1 MKKLVILC
9 IATLQFLACSR
20 DEKKIMI
27 WHYRRPVERKLLI
40 DVLQRFKSERYPD
53 WQFEERFYNPEELR
67 QYFIIAALAGSGPAL
82 LLGPS
87 DNVGPL
93 VDLQVIQPIEPHVD
107 QSYLDSF
114 ITEPFLANT
123 WYRGHL
129 YQIADQVGN
138 HLCLIY
144 NKDLVPK
151 PPKSISELIALKD
164 QLSKTPGNAARYVLT
179 WNFIEPYFFIP
190 FMGGYGGWIMDEKN
204 RPTLD
209 TDATVRA
216 AQLIYDLRNKYEI
229 IPKEADYEFAN
240 QLFKDGYAAMI
251 INGPWSFSTYTDI
264 NMNIGITR
272 IPMIDETGLW
282 PAPIISP
289 LGYSL
294 NVNLEGER
302 LQVTVELLKYLT
314 SPEIEL
320 EFTKLTGAIPSRK
333 EAFASDVVKN
343 NEIIQSS
350 IYQMEV
356 GRPMPVVTELRW
368 IWDAMR
374 PSYQAVFT
382 GNMTPKEA
390 AKAMQAQA
398 EKLIRENR

>member
-1 MKKLVILC
+1 MKKLITVC
-9 IATLQFLACSR
+9 IIALQFLACSR

-27 WHYRRPVERKLLI
+27 WHYRRPVERKLMTE
-40 DVLQRFKSERYPD
+40 VLQRFKTERYPD

-67 QYFIIAALAGSGPAL
+67 QYYIIAALAGRGPAL

-93 VDLQVIQPIEPHVD
+93 VDLEVIQPIEPYVD
-107 QSYLDSF
+107 REYLDSF
-114 ITEPFLANT
+114 ITEPLSANI

-151 PPKSISELIALKD
+151 PPQSISELIALKER
-164 QLSKTPGNAARYVLT
+164 LTKTAGNAARYVLT
-179 WNFIEPYFFIP
+179 WNFIEPYFFVP
-190 FMGGYGGWIMDEKN
+190 FMGGYGGWIMDAEN

-209 TDATVRA
+209 TEATVKA
-216 AQLIYDLRNKYEI
+216 AQLIYDLRNKYQV

-251 INGPWSFSTYTDI
+251 INGPWSFSTYTD
-264 NMNIGITR
+264 NHMNIGITR
-272 IPMIDETGLW
+272 IPLIDETGLW
-282 PAPIISP
+282 PTPIISP

-294 NVNLEGER
+294 NVNLQGEK
-302 LQVTVELLKYLT
+302 LQIAVELLRYLT

-333 EAFASDVVKN
+333 EAFASEIVKN

-374 PSYQAVFT
+374 PSYQAIFT

-390 AKAMQAQA
+390 AKDMQRQA

>member
-1 MKKLVILC
+1 MNKLLILC
-9 IATLQFLACSR
+9 LISFQLLACNR
-20 DEKKIMI
+20 DEKKTMI
-27 WHYRRPVERKLLI
+27 WHYRRPVERKLMAE
-40 DVLQRFKSERYPD
+40 VLQRFKTERFPE
-53 WQFEERFYNPEELR
+53 WTFEERFYEPEELR
-67 QYFIIAALAGSGPAL
+67 TNFIISSLAGSGPAL

-93 VDLQVIQPIEPHVD
+93 VDLQVIQPIEPYVD
-107 QSYLDSF
+107 QAYLDSF
-114 ITEPFLANT
+114 INEPFSANT

-129 YQIADQVGN
+129 YQVADQVGN

-144 NKDLVPK
+144 NKDLIPQ
-151 PPKSISELIALKD
+151 PPQSINELIALKEKLPKSND
-164 QLSKTPGNAARYVLT
+164 RSARYVLT
-179 WNFIEPYFFIP
+179 WNFIEPFFFIP
-190 FMGGYGGWIMDEKN
+190 FIGGYGGWIMDEEN

-209 TDATVRA
+209 NEATVKA
-216 AQLIYDLRNKYEI
+216 AQLIYDLRNKYQV

-251 INGPWSFSTYTDI
+251 INGPWSFSTYTDN

-282 PAPIISP
+282 PTPMISP

-294 NVNLEGER
+294 NVNLIGEK
-302 LQVTVELLKYLT
+302 LQVTVDLLKYLT
-314 SPEIEL
+314 SAEVEL

-333 EAFASDVVKN
+333 EAFASEIVTN
-343 NEIIQSS
+343 NEITQSS

-374 PSYQAVFT
+374 PSYQAIFT
-382 GNMTPKEA
+382 GNMTPEEA
-390 AKAMQAQA
+390 AKDMQRQA

>member
-1 MKKLVILC
+1 MKNIVILC
-9 IATLQFLACSR
+9 IIALQILGCSR

-27 WHYRRPVERKLLI
+27 WHYRRPVERKLMN
-40 DVLQRFKSERYPD
+40 DVLQRFKAERYPE
-53 WQFEERFYNPEELR
+53 WTFEERFYEPEELR
-67 QYFIIAALAGSGPAL
+67 TNFIISSLAGRGPAL

-93 VDLQVIQPIEPHVD
+93 VDLQVIQPIEPYID
-107 QSYLDSF
+107 QEYLDSF
-114 ITEPFLANT
+114 ISEPFSANT
-123 WYRGHL
+123 WYRDHL

-144 NKDLVPK
+144 NKDLVPN
-151 PPKSISELIALKD
+151 PPRTISELILLKD
-164 QLSKTPGNAARYVLT
+164 RLAKSDGGAVRYVLT
-179 WNFIEPYFFIP
+179 WNFIEPFFFIP
-190 FMGGYGGWIMDEKN
+190 FIGGYGGWIMDEEN

-209 TDATVRA
+209 TEATVKA
-216 AQLIYDLRNKYEI
+216 AQLIYDLRNKYQI

-251 INGPWSFSTYTDI
+251 INGPWSFSTYTDL

-282 PAPIISP
+282 PTPMISP

-294 NVNLEGER
+294 NVNLKGEE

-333 EAFASDVVKN
+333 EAFESEIVKN

-350 IYQMEV
+350 IYQLEV

-374 PSYQAVFT
+374 PSYQAIFT

-390 AKAMQAQA
+390 ARAMQAQA